1 MLKSWIAAI
10 AFVLIGIFVPQLLC
24 STGCNILTEF
34 MSAAVIAVSLHIA
47 LYYFVLSV
55 AESFQ
60 IQLNEEDKKKAHI
73 RIGLISLL
81 VFIIFMYG
89 FHGMESVTVIDLTNV
104 K

>member
-1 MLKSWIAAI
+1 
-10 AFVLIGIFVPQLLC
+10 VPHLLC

-34 MSAAVIAVSLHIA
+34 ISAIAISISFHIA
-47 LYYFVLSV
+47 LYYIVIDA

-81 VFIIFMYG
+81 IFIIFMYG
-89 FHGMESVTVIDLTNV
+89 FHGMESVTVIDLT